1 MGQVSGN
8 LEGVWQAASRNGNA
22 AGCRM
27 GGQPDQLMRLL
38 IVAILVVVGAAL
50 MPPTVTLYEDGS
62 YTFLSS
68 TGCLPTAI
76 CNEGE

>member
-1 MGQVSGN
+1 
-8 LEGVWQAASRNGNA
+8 
-22 AGCRM
+22 
-27 GGQPDQLMRLL
+27 MRLL
-38 IVAILVVVGAAL
+38 IVTILVVVGAAL
-50 MPPTVTLYEDGS
+50 MPPTLAIYEDGS